1 MKHVAL
7 LGKARSG
14 KDTVAG
20 ILVRHASYT
29 RLAFADKLKEAAL
42 RTNPYIPLGHARVC
56 VRLAD
61 LISRVGWETA
71 KDQFPEVR
79 RFLQEYGQTVREMD
93 PDFWVRPVAAQV
105 IQGTEW
111 NMPCVVSD
119 VRYRNEVDAL
129 KELGA
134 IVVRVEREGAG
145 LTGDAARHDS
155 ETELDGLE
163 PDHVLQNAGTLD
175 ALRGS
180 VASLYFGRL
189 TEGSGK

>member
-7 LGKARSG
+7 LGKSRSG

-111 NMPCVVSD
+111 NMPCAVSD

-134 IVVRVEREGAG
+134 VIVRVEREGAG
-145 LTGDAARHDS
+145 LKGSAALHDS

-163 PDHVLQNAGTLD
+163 PDYVLRND
-175 ALRGS
+175 GS
-180 VASLYFGRL
+180 LADLKEAVRHLYTRL
-189 TEGSGK
+189 GA